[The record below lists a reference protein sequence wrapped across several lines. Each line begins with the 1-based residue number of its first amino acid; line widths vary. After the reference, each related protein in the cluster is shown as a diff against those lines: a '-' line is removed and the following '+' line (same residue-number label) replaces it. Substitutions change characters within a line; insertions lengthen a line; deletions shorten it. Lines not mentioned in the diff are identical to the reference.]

1 MGRSTTPT
9 YRLEILGHTGK
20 FSITNSAWNV
30 RGRNGSPGDGRPSTE
45 SLDRYVTS
53 FEESLRAGGSN
64 VHLGIFSLTSC
75 QIVRQSSGKVVAT
88 WQRSE
93 QRKGEPSFQLV

>member
-20 FSITNSAWNV
+20 FTMTNSAWNV
-30 RGRNGSPGDGRPSTE
+30 RSRYGAPGDGKPSTE

-53 FEESLRAGGSN
+53 FEASLRSGECNA
-64 VHLGIFSLTSC
+64 HLGIFSLTSC

-88 WQRSE
+88 WKRSE
-93 QRKGEPSFQLV
+93 QRKDEPAFKVV